1 MFTNNNISSLSLLV
15 LDGLCQPAA
24 PTQPAGPFLILLPRT
39 SFLKGFPKSL
49 VAGLAELGQN
59 DISRSGVIQCF
70 KEQLAQGTSSWRAI
84 PFSQSLSILFL
95 KLDSSMLAQGL
106 GRRSSRSRSYIQ
118 EAEGWGCGGGGRG
131 MKRRLSLC
139 ITGKDL
145 KVRKKYLT
153 QPMIKN
159 SLEKY
164 AYLFKKRIIIL
175 FNSGLFETCFFT
187 YFIQRIISFT
197 YRLFK
202 TDFIDVFQDD
212 CFLMINHFSSGF
224 Y

>member
-1 MFTNNNISSLSLLV
+1 
-15 LDGLCQPAA
+15 
-24 PTQPAGPFLILLPRT
+24 
-39 SFLKGFPKSL
+39 
-49 VAGLAELGQN
+49 
-59 DISRSGVIQCF
+59 
-70 KEQLAQGTSSWRAI
+70 
-84 PFSQSLSILFL
+84 
-95 KLDSSMLAQGL
+95 
-106 GRRSSRSRSYIQ
+106 
-118 EAEGWGCGGGGRG
+118 
-131 MKRRLSLC
+131 
-139 ITGKDL
+139 
-145 KVRKKYLT
+145 
-153 QPMIKN
+153 MIKN

-224 Y
+224 YWWVFSRFHSSIRIRKLSPKKTAKNSWLKKEKRKKERIKLGFFPAFLGMTLGEFQAQTVKIIKMIGSYWLEDSEIASDDVGCEIFHLH

>member
-1 MFTNNNISSLSLLV
+1 
-15 LDGLCQPAA
+15 
-24 PTQPAGPFLILLPRT
+24 
-39 SFLKGFPKSL
+39 
-49 VAGLAELGQN
+49 
-59 DISRSGVIQCF
+59 
-70 KEQLAQGTSSWRAI
+70 
-84 PFSQSLSILFL
+84 
-95 KLDSSMLAQGL
+95 
-106 GRRSSRSRSYIQ
+106 
-118 EAEGWGCGGGGRG
+118 
-131 MKRRLSLC
+131 
-139 ITGKDL
+139 
-145 KVRKKYLT
+145 
-153 QPMIKN
+153 MIKN

-175 FNSGLFETCFFT
+175 FNSSLFETCFFT